1 MKVYDLNTMQITQ
14 IKENTVVAL
23 GTFDGFH
30 LGHASVFKNAFYE
43 AKKRRLKSVVY
54 TFLDNPKSVA
64 KILTLEEKLSLF
76 KNFGIDYVALDSFDD
91 VKDMSGEDFVKDVLL
106 GQLQVC
112 CACCGFNYRYGK
124 GASKNAEDLR
134 QMLEK
139 VGGSVVISEKISIGS
154 QTLSSTKLRKMIEDG
169 LVGEIQAY
177 MPPYSIYAR
186 VEEGKRL
193 GRKMGFP
200 TINQYIPTGKVVPK
214 NGVYITECYIGEDT
228 YPSITNVGVRPT
240 VDGLSSPV
248 NVETHIIGYDGILY
262 GSYIKVVF
270 REFIRDEQKFDS
282 IDELKAQIAR
292 DTELAKRYFI

>member
-14 IKENTVVAL
+14 ISGNTVVAL

-54 TFLDNPKSVA
+54 TFLDNPRSVA
-64 KILTLEEKLSLF
+64 KILTLEEKLGFF

-91 VKDMSGEDFVKDVLL
+91 IKNMSGEDFVKDILI
-106 GQLQVC
+106 GQLKVT

-124 GASKNAEDLR
+124 GALCDAENLC
-134 QMLEK
+134 QMLGK
-139 VGGSVVISEKISIGS
+139 VGGSVVISERIFIENE
-154 QTLSSTKLRKMIEDG
+154 TLSSTKLRKMIEDG
-169 LVGEIQAY
+169 LVGEIQDY

-186 VEEGKRL
+186 VEEGKKL

-200 TINQYIPTGKVVPK
+200 TINQYIPQGKVVPK

-240 VDGLSSPV
+240 VDGVSSPV

-270 REFIRDEQKFDS
+270 REFIRDERKFDS
-282 IDELKAQIAR
+282 IEELKVQIAK
-292 DTELAKRYFI
+292 DTDLAKRYFI